1 MNHQNNKNKKTEPLA
16 VRKVNQKI
24 REFKMGS
31 YAYDFENPHEKEVK
45 HKRKLQYLQ
54 RTFYMFLVAFLFNF
68 GVIVFLQKSETI
80 PSGLSGIP
88 MLITLVW
95 SSTKP
100 YFAVLYLACNVPLFI
115 VFWRKT
121 KLSFTL
127 HTLEFMLFQIVIN
140 FLLTIGGENS
150 VATWSQK
157 VFNIAPGWEQVIEVI
172 NEKTGISQKFENPI
186 TWPIIANGLIGS
198 VFVGISIS
206 LAWKFGGSTGGTDII
221 AYYFSTKKQKS
232 VSWMLSV
239 FAIVTTI
246 IFLVIFSFARK
257 HYPAAKVIHFA
268 DGTQQYKVIN
278 QRVIIGMRELTT
290 FVYIFVV
297 NGLISILYPKYK
309 KVNVEISCGAS
320 FARIVEYFK
329 EIKYWHAY
337 SIFTTESGYTGE
349 KVYKINTTMLLL
361 ETKNIIKDLR
371 AIDPN
376 IWISIKPTYQ
386 IHGNFNTHY
395 VDEN

>member
-1 MNHQNNKNKKTEPLA
+1 MNFQDKKNKKTEPLA

-31 YAYDFENPHEKEVK
+31 YAYDFENPHEKEVMHK
-45 HKRKLQYLQ
+45 HKLQYIL
-54 RTFYMFLVAFLFNF
+54 RTFYMFLVAILFNF

-95 SSTKP
+95 TKLKP
-100 YFAVLYLACNVPLFI
+100 YFAVLYLVSNIPLFLI
-115 VFWRKT
+115 FWRKT
-121 KLSFTL
+121 KLSFSL

-150 VATWSQK
+150 VAAWSQK

-172 NEKTGISQKFENPI
+172 DKNNGTKQLFENSI
-186 TWPIIANGLIGS
+186 TWPILANGLIGS
-198 VFVGISIS
+198 VFVGVSIS

-239 FAIVTTI
+239 FAIGSTI
-246 IFLVIFSFARK
+246 IFLIIFSFARR
-257 HYPAAKVIHFA
+257 HLPTAKIIYLA
-268 DGTQQYKVIN
+268 DGTQHYQMIN
-278 QRVIIGMRELTT
+278 QRVVIGMRELTT
-290 FVYIFVV
+290 FVYIIVV
-297 NGLISILYPKYK
+297 NGLISVLYPKYK
-309 KVNVEISCGAS
+309 KVNVEISCGTS
-320 FARIVEYFK
+320 FARIIEYFK

-337 SIFTTESGYTGE
+337 SIFTTQSGYTGE

-371 AIDPN
+371 AIDQKV
-376 IWISIKPTYQ
+376 WISIKPTYQ
-386 IHGNFNTHY
+386 IHGSFNTHY
-395 VDEN
+395 VDQN